1 MKRYF
6 IYAYDNLYQ
15 GLHGMYDWTIYE
27 GSFKEACITG
37 QEMSRDVI
45 EAYSCIYDELT
56 DGLEEEDF
64 EDEIYNDTAYEIYE
78 LKEDAPTDEEIYN
91 LNWDPR
97 DIIDEY
103 CVAE

>member
-6 IYAYDNLYQ
+6 ILAYENLYQ

-27 GSFKEACITG
+27 SSFKEACEIG
-37 QEMSRDVI
+37 QEMSREVI
-45 EAYSCIYDELT
+45 ESYECIYDELT
-56 DGLEEEDF
+56 EGLDEEDI
-64 EDEIYNDTAYEIYE
+64 EDEIFNDISYEIYD
-78 LKEDAPTDEEIYN
+78 LKEDVSEEEIYS

-103 CVAE
+103 CIVE

>member
-1 MKRYF
+1 MVN
-6 IYAYDNLYQ
+6 NLQLKVECPY
-15 GLHGMYDWTIYE
+15 GV
-27 GSFKEACITG
+27 SFKEACETG

-64 EDEIYNDTAYEIYE
+64 EDEIYNDIAYEIYE
-78 LKEDAPTDEEIYN
+78 LKENAPTDDEIYN

-103 CVAE
+103 CVLGEDYD